1 STGLQLQLLGSYV
14 ERIEDVLGT
23 PVEQDKSKVSRA
35 GKLRGRITLE
45 QVSFSYGPL
54 SPRVVQDI
62 SIDITPGR
70 KIAIVGR
77 SGAGKSSLA
86 KLMAGLYM
94 PTTGRILYDGT
105 DLSGLELHS
114 VRRRIGVVVQRPY
127 LFGLTIR

>member
-1 STGLQLQLLGSYV
+1 
-14 ERIEDVLGT
+14 
-23 PVEQDKSKVSRA
+23 
-35 GKLRGRITLE
+35 
-45 QVSFSYGPL
+45 GPL

-105 DLSGLELHS
+105 DLSGLDLHS
-114 VRRRIGVVVQRPY
+114 VRSQIGVVVQRPY
-127 LFGLTIR
+127 LFGLTIRANIALANPVLSLDAVVEAAKSASIHDDIVAM